1 MTSRSGRPSAIRSIG
16 LIGAPAAAAQISEG
30 PVEAVVT
37 PRRHDA
43 MTPQQ
48 QPERSR
54 TPRAGADTT
63 VAYTLRLD
71 IAEAAE
77 IDALGLALRREAGRR
92 TLGRSEVIRALLRL
106 AANDD
111 AVRAALVRELMTP

>member
-1 MTSRSGRPSAIRSIG
+1 M
-16 LIGAPAAAAQISEG
+16 
-30 PVEAVVT
+30 
-37 PRRHDA
+37 
-43 MTPQQ
+43 
-48 QPERSR
+48 
-54 TPRAGADTT
+54 
-63 VAYTLRLD
+63 AYTLRLD